1 VPSRF
6 AFATPGRPIVL
17 EVSAAEGQADK
28 EGEALIAAL
37 EEVLPEWPAT
47 PTEAE
52 PLIRVSRQQNRFTFR
67 YPGLPND
74 ELIVVGQRL
83 AADALAA
90 ALAITLAQQDDR
102 WLLVHAAAIA
112 LPRGYLLLYGDSQAG
127 KSSLATLSAH
137 LGRPLVAD
145 DRLVVE
151 VPIEGPPLG
160 IALGTAPR
168 LRQPLPVDFGK
179 DFLAFAAAHRRRADA
194 GVALLDLAR
203 PAQQLAAGERGPI
216 LALVSLQRRKE
227 GSIELSP
234 MGRGLALKSLYGAF
248 AAPHLVA
255 EAMTRRL
262 HKLVRRVPAH
272 SLVFAKSRET
282 AGLLLERFGRE

>member
-1 VPSRF
+1 LPARF

-17 EVSAAEGQADK
+17 EVSASDGQTAN
-28 EGEALIAAL
+28 EGEALVAAL
-37 EEVLPEWPAT
+37 GEVLPEWTAT

-52 PLIRVSRQQNRFTFR
+52 PAIRVSRQQSRFSFR
-67 YPGLPND
+67 YAGLPED
-74 ELIVVGQRL
+74 ELTVVGLRF

-90 ALAITLAQQDDR
+90 ALATTLAQQNDR

-127 KSSLATLSAH
+127 KSSLATLAAH

-160 IALGTAPR
+160 IALGAAPR
-168 LRQPLPVDFGK
+168 LRQPLPADFGD
-179 DFLAFAAAHRRRADA
+179 DFLAFATAHRRRAES

-203 PAQQLAAGERGPI
+203 PAQQVAAGARGPI
-216 LALVSLQRRKE
+216 LALVALERRGE
-227 GSIELSP
+227 GAIEFSP
-234 MGRGLALKSLYGAF
+234 MGRGLALKRLYGAF
-248 AAPHLVA
+248 AAPHLGA

-272 SLVFAKSRET
+272 SLVFARSRET
-282 AGLLLERFGRE
+282 AGLLVERFGRP

>member
-17 EVSAAEGQADK
+17 EVSAADAENGK
-28 EGEALIAAL
+28 EGEALVAAL
-37 EEVLPEWPAT
+37 EEVLPEWRAT
-47 PTEAE
+47 PSEDAPT
-52 PLIRVSRQQNRFTFR
+52 IRVSRQQSRFTFR
-67 YPGLPND
+67 YPGLPDD
-74 ELIVVGQRL
+74 ELTVVGQRL

-127 KSSLATLSAH
+127 KSSLSTLSAH

-160 IALGTAPR
+160 IALGAAPR
-168 LRQPLPVDFGK
+168 LRQPLPADFGK
-179 DFLAFAAAHRRRADA
+179 DFLDFAASHRRRADA

-203 PAQQLAAGERGPI
+203 PTQQLAAGARGPI
-216 LALVSLQRRKE
+216 LALVSLQRREE
-227 GSIELSP
+227 GAIEFSP
-234 MGRGLALKSLYGAF
+234 LGRGLALKGLYGAF
-248 AAPHLVA
+248 AAPHLAA

-282 AGLLLERFGRE
+282 AAMLLERFGRV